1 MPSWGAISFSS
12 RPTNVPDRV
21 LRAIDTPTIDHRGHP
36 VPEVDDIV
44 RAVYG
49 SAEFVERVEA
59 FLRR

>member
-1 MPSWGAISFSS
+1 M
-12 RPTNVPDRV
+12 PDRV